1 MIGSLE
7 GVLQDK
13 TPTRVVINVAG
24 VGYEVSI
31 PFSTFYDLPD
41 EGKVVLLRIHT
52 HAREDTL
59 QLFGFQS
66 LDERTLFEELLRVSG
81 IGPKLAMVIL
91 SGLAP
96 ETLQAVIRSEDAK
109 ALQAIPGVGKKTAQR
124 IVLDLRDRIER
135 LFGDRAPSSI
145 TSGQSELR
153 ASHSA
158 AVEQVLS
165 ALENLGYPPKQAQ
178 PAVDGAVKELG
189 EEADVEALLRY
200 SLRSL
205 AR

>member
-41 EGKVVLLRIHT
+41 EGKVVCLRIHT
-52 HAREDTL
+52 HVREDTL

-66 LDERTLFEELLRVSG
+66 MDERTLFKELLRVSG

-96 ETLQAVIRSEDAK
+96 EVLQTVIRNEDAK

-124 IVLDLRDRIER
+124 IVLDLRDRFEQ

-145 TSGQSELR
+145 DGGQPQTQTAHSG
-153 ASHSA
+153 SA
-158 AVEQVLS
+158 EQVL
-165 ALENLGYPPKQAQ
+165 
-178 PAVDGAVKELG
+178 
-189 EEADVEALLRY
+189 
-200 SLRSL
+200 
-205 AR
+205 

>member
-1 MIGSLE
+1 
-7 GVLQDK
+7 
-13 TPTRVVINVAG
+13 
-24 VGYEVSI
+24 
-31 PFSTFYDLPD
+31 
-41 EGKVVLLRIHT
+41 
-52 HAREDTL
+52 
-59 QLFGFQS
+59 
-66 LDERTLFEELLRVSG
+66 
-81 IGPKLAMVIL
+81 MVIL

-124 IVLDLRDRIER
+124 IVLDLRDRIEQ

-145 TSGQSELR
+145 TGEPSELV
-153 ASHSA
+153 ASHSDA
-158 AVEQVLS
+158 AEQVLS

-178 PAVDGAVKELG
+178 PAVNGAVKELG

>member
-13 TPTRVVINVAG
+13 TPTSVVINVGG

-41 EGKVVLLRIHT
+41 AGKVVCLRIYT
-52 HAREDTL
+52 HVREDTL

-96 ETLQAVIRSEDAK
+96 EALQTVIRNDDTK

-124 IVLDLRDRIER
+124 IVLDLRDRFEQ
-135 LFGDRAPSSI
+135 LFGDRAPSPIVGGFSPV
-145 TSGQSELR
+145 SS
-153 ASHSA
+153 APSSA
-158 AVEQVLS
+158 AEQVLS
-165 ALENLGYPPKQAQ
+165 ALENLGYSAKQAE
-178 PAVDGAVKELG
+178 PAVDGAVQELG
-189 EEADVEALLRY
+189 DEADVEALLRY